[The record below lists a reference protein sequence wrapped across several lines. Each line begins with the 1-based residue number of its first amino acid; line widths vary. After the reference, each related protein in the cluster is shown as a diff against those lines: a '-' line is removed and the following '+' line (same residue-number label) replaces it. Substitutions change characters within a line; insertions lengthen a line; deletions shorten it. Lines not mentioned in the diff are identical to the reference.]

1 MIVLA
6 SLSPRRKEL
15 LKGLGLDV
23 KVVGSNVDEGMFKDN
38 KNPLTHVLRLSLEK
52 AKDVAGREKGVII
65 GADTIVFLDGDII
78 GKPKDEKDAETIL
91 KRISG
96 KVHTVYTGFTIIDN
110 RTPIKTYQRAVSSE
124 VKIKE
129 LTPEEMD
136 WYISTGEPMDKA
148 GAYAVQGL
156 GAFMVEWI
164 RGSWTNVVGLPLT
177 EVVQALKEMGVLRF
191 TKEGLR
197 IV

>member
-6 SLSPRRKEL
+6 SLSPRRREL

-23 KVVGSNVDEGMFKDN
+23 KVVGSNVDEDMFKDN

-52 AKDVAGREKGVII
+52 AKDVSERERGVII
-65 GADTIVFLDGDII
+65 GADTIVFLDGEII
-78 GKPKDEKDAETIL
+78 GKPRDEEDAKAIL
-91 KRISG
+91 RRISG
-96 KVHTVYTGFTIIDN
+96 RVHTVYTGFTIIDN

-129 LTPEEMD
+129 LTPEEIE
-136 WYISTGEPMDKA
+136 WYVSTGEPMDKA

-164 RGSWTNVVGLPLT
+164 KGSWTNVVGLPLT
-177 EVVQALKEMGVLRF
+177 EVVQALKEMGVLEF
-191 TKEGLR
+191 TKEGLK

>member
-23 KVVGSNVDEGMFKDN
+23 KVVGSSVDEDMFKNN

-65 GADTIVFLDGDII
+65 GADTIVFLNGEII
-78 GKPKDEKDAETIL
+78 GKPRDEEEAKDIL
-91 KRISG
+91 GRISG
-96 KVHTVYTGFTIIDN
+96 RVHTVYTGFTIIDN
-110 RTPIKTYQRAVSSE
+110 RTPIRTYQRAVSSE

-129 LTPEEMD
+129 LTTEEID
-136 WYISTGEPMDKA
+136 WYVSTGEPMDKA
-148 GAYAVQGL
+148 GAYAVQGM

-177 EVVQALKEMGVLRF
+177 EVVQALREMGVLEF
-191 TKEGLR
+191 TREGLK
-197 IV
+197 VV

>member
-1 MIVLA
+1 MIILA
-6 SLSPRRKEL
+6 SLSPRRREL

-23 KVVGSNVDEGMFKDN
+23 KVVGSNVDEDMFKDN

-52 AKDVAGREKGVII
+52 AKNVSEKEKGVII
-65 GADTIVFLDGDII
+65 GADTIVFLDGEII
-78 GKPKDEKDAETIL
+78 GKPKDEEDAKVIL
-91 KRISG
+91 RRISG
-96 KVHTVYTGFTIIDN
+96 RVHTVYTGFTIIDN

-129 LTPEEMD
+129 LTPEEIE
-136 WYISTGEPMDKA
+136 WYVSTGEPMDKA

-164 RGSWTNVVGLPLT
+164 KGSWTNVVGLPLT
-177 EVVQALKEMGVLRF
+177 EVVQALKEMGVLEF
-191 TKEGLR
+191 TKEGLK